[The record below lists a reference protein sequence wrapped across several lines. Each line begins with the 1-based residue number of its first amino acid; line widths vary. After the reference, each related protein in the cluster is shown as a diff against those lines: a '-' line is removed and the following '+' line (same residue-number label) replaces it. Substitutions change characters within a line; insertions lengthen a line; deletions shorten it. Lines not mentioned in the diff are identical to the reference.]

1 MIAYLGIGTNIGDRL
16 HNLIDAVESLNLL
29 PLTKVVEVS
38 NVYETEPVGFADQN
52 DFLNI
57 VVCVS
62 TELTAHNLLGAA
74 LGIEAGMGRVRTIKN
89 GPRII
94 DVDLLM
100 YGNEEY
106 DTKTLILP
114 HPRML
119 ERNFVLKPLLDL
131 DLDLEKSYYSKER
144 LEKLLTDDGVSFYCD
159 NKCFIT
165 DEI

>member
-16 HNLIDAVESLNLL
+16 QNLVDTVDALNLL
-29 PLTKVVEVS
+29 PLTKVIEVS
-38 NVYETEPVGFADQN
+38 SVYETEPVGFADQS

-57 VVCVS
+57 VVAVS
-62 TELTAHNLLGAA
+62 TELNSHNLLGAA

-100 YGNEEY
+100 SGSEEY
-106 DTKTLILP
+106 NTKTLILP

-119 ERNFVLKPLLDL
+119 ERNFVIKPLLDL
-131 DLDLEKSYYSKER
+131 NLTESYYSR
-144 LEKLLTDDGVSFYCD
+144 EKLENILTDDGVRFYCS
-159 NKCFIT
+159 NKCFNIN
-165 DEI
+165 

>member
-16 HNLIDAVESLNLL
+16 QNLIDTVEALNLL
-29 PLTKVVEVS
+29 PLTKVIEVS
-38 NVYETEPVGFADQN
+38 NVYETEPVGYANQD

-57 VVCVS
+57 VVSVS
-62 TELTAHNLLGAA
+62 TELNAHNLLGAA
-74 LGIEAGMGRVRTIKN
+74 LGIEAGMGRIRTIKN

-100 YGNEEY
+100 YEKENI
-106 DTKTLILP
+106 DSLTLTLP

-131 DLDLEKSYYSKER
+131 NLENSFYSREK
-144 LEKLLTDDGVSFYCD
+144 LEKLLTDDGVNFYCD
-159 NKCFIT
+159 NKCFN
-165 DEI
+165 

>member
-16 HNLIDAVESLNLL
+16 QNLIDTVEALNLL
-29 PLTKVVEVS
+29 PLTKVIDVS
-38 NVYETEPVGFADQN
+38 NVYETEPVGYANQD

-57 VVCVS
+57 VVSVS
-62 TELTAHNLLGAA
+62 TELNAHNLLGAA

-100 YGNEEY
+100 YEKENI
-106 DTKTLILP
+106 DSLTLTLP

-131 DLDLEKSYYSKER
+131 NLENSFYSREK
-144 LEKLLTDDGVSFYCD
+144 LEKLLTDDGVNFYCD
-159 NKCFIT
+159 NKCFN
-165 DEI
+165 

>member
-16 HNLIDAVESLNLL
+16 QNLIDTVEALNLL
-29 PLTKVVEVS
+29 PLTKVIDVS
-38 NVYETEPVGFADQN
+38 NVYETEPVGYANQD

-57 VVCVS
+57 VVSVS
-62 TELTAHNLLGAA
+62 TELNAHNLLGAA
-74 LGIEAGMGRVRTIKN
+74 LGIEAGMGRIRTIKN

-100 YGNEEY
+100 YEKENIDSY
-106 DTKTLILP
+106 TLTLP

-131 DLDLEKSYYSKER
+131 NLENSFYSREK
-144 LEKLLTDDGVSFYCD
+144 LEKLLTDDGVNFYCD
-159 NKCFIT
+159 NKCFN
-165 DEI
+165 

>member
-16 HNLIDAVESLNLL
+16 QNLIDTVEALNLL
-29 PLTKVVEVS
+29 PLTKVIEVS
-38 NVYETEPVGFADQN
+38 NVYETEPVGYANQD

-57 VVCVS
+57 VVSVS
-62 TELTAHNLLGAA
+62 TELNAHNLLGAA
-74 LGIEAGMGRVRTIKN
+74 LGIEAGMGRIRTIKN

-100 YGNEEY
+100 YGNEENN
-106 DTKTLILP
+106 TKTLILP

-131 DLDLEKSYYSKER
+131 NLENSFYSREK
-144 LEKLLTDDGVSFYCD
+144 LEKLLTDDGVNFYCD
-159 NKCFIT
+159 NKCFN
-165 DEI
+165 

>member
-1 MIAYLGIGTNIGDRL
+1 MIAFLGIGTNIGDRL
-16 HNLIDAVESLNLL
+16 QNLIDAVESLKLL

-57 VVCVS
+57 TVCVS

-94 DVDLLM
+94 DIDLLM

-131 DLDLEKSYYSKER
+131 DLDLKKSYYSKER
-144 LEKLLTDDGVSFYCD
+144 LEKLLTDDGVSFYCGS
-159 NKCFIT
+159 KCFIT

>member
-16 HNLIDAVESLNLL
+16 QNLIDAVESLRLL
-29 PLTKVVEVS
+29 PLTEVQEVS
-38 NVYETEPVGFADQN
+38 NVYETKPVGFADQS

-57 VVCVS
+57 VVIVS

-74 LGIEAGMGRVRTIKN
+74 LGIEVGMGRVRTIKN

-106 DTKTLILP
+106 NTKTLVLP
-114 HPRML
+114 HPRMI

-131 DLDLEKSYYSKER
+131 DLKKSYYSREII
-144 LEKLLTDDGVSFYCD
+144 ENSLTDDGVDFYCD
-159 NKCFIT
+159 NKCFNIE
-165 DEI
+165 EI

>member
-1 MIAYLGIGTNIGDRL
+1 MIAYLGIGTNIGNRL
-16 HNLIDAVESLNLL
+16 QNLIDTVEALNLL
-29 PLTKVVEVS
+29 PLTNIIEVS
-38 NVYETEPVGFADQN
+38 SVYETAPVGYANQE

-57 VVCVS
+57 VVSVS
-62 TELTAHNLLGAA
+62 TELNAHNLLGAA

-100 YGNEEY
+100 YENEKI
-106 DTKTLILP
+106 DSHTLTLP

-131 DLDLEKSYYSKER
+131 SLEKSFYSR
-144 LEKLLTDDGVSFYCD
+144 EKIESLLTNDGVSFYCD
-159 NKCFIT
+159 DKCFY
-165 DEI
+165 

>member
-1 MIAYLGIGTNIGDRL
+1 MIAYLGIGTNIGNRL
-16 HNLIDAVESLNLL
+16 QNLIDAVEALSLL

-38 NVYETEPVGFADQN
+38 NVYETEPVGFAKQS

-57 VVCVS
+57 VVSVS

-74 LGIEAGMGRVRTIKN
+74 LGVEAGMGRVRNIKN

-100 YGNEEY
+100 YGKEEY
-106 DTKTLILP
+106 NTKTLVLP

-131 DLDLEKSYYSKER
+131 DFEKSYYSKEK
-144 LEKLLTDDGVSFYCD
+144 LKKLLTDDGVSFYCD
-159 NKCFIT
+159 NKCFNT

>member
-1 MIAYLGIGTNIGDRL
+1 MIAYLGIGTNIGNRL
-16 HNLIDAVESLNLL
+16 QNLIDAVEALSLL

-38 NVYETEPVGFADQN
+38 NVYETEPVGFAKQS

-57 VVCVS
+57 VVSVS

-100 YGNEEY
+100 YGIEEHK
-106 DTKTLILP
+106 TKTLMLP

-131 DLDLEKSYYSKER
+131 DLEKSYYSKEK
-144 LEKLLTDDGVSFYCD
+144 LEKILTNDGVSFYCD
-159 NKCFIT
+159 NKCFNT

>member
-16 HNLIDAVESLNLL
+16 QNLIDTVEALRLL

-38 NVYETEPVGFADQN
+38 NVYETEPVGFAKQS

-57 VVCVS
+57 VVSVS

-100 YGNEEY
+100 YGIEEY
-106 DTKTLILP
+106 KTKTLMLP

-131 DLDLEKSYYSKER
+131 DFEKSYYSKEKIK
-144 LEKLLTDDGVSFYCD
+144 KLLTDDGVSFYCD
-159 NKCFIT
+159 NKCFNT
-165 DEI
+165 DKI

>member
-16 HNLIDAVESLNLL
+16 QNLIDTVDALNLL
-29 PLTKVVEVS
+29 PLTKVVEIS

-57 VVCVS
+57 VVSVS
-62 TELTAHNLLGAA
+62 TELTSHNLLGAA

-100 YGNEEY
+100 YDNEEY
-106 DTKTLILP
+106 NTKTLILP

-131 DLDLEKSYYSKER
+131 DLNNSYYSREK
-144 LEKLLTDDGVSFYCD
+144 LEKLLTDDGVSIYCD
-159 NKCFIT
+159 NKCFNI
-165 DEI
+165 

>member
-16 HNLIDAVESLNLL
+16 QNLIDTVVALRLL
-29 PLTKVVEVS
+29 PLTKVLEVS
-38 NVYETEPVGFADQN
+38 NVYETEPIGFANQN

-57 VVCVS
+57 VVSVS

-74 LGIEAGMGRVRTIKN
+74 LGVEAGMGRVRNIKN

-100 YGNEEY
+100 YGKEEY
-106 DTKTLILP
+106 NTKTLVLP

-131 DLDLEKSYYSKER
+131 DFEKSYYSKEK
-144 LEKLLTDDGVSFYCD
+144 LKKLLTDDGVSFYCD
-159 NKCFIT
+159 NKCFNT

>member
-57 VVCVS
+57 AVCVS

-94 DVDLLM
+94 DIDLLM

-131 DLDLEKSYYSKER
+131 DLDLKKSYYSKER
-144 LEKLLTDDGVSFYCD
+144 LEKLLTDDGVSFYCGS
-159 NKCFIT
+159 KCFIT

>member
-16 HNLIDAVESLNLL
+16 QNLIDTVEALRLL
-29 PLTKVVEVS
+29 PLTKVQEVS
-38 NVYETEPVGFADQN
+38 NVYETEPVGYDDQN

-57 VVCVS
+57 VVSIS

-94 DVDLLM
+94 DIDLLL
-100 YGNEEY
+100 YGNEEH
-106 DTKTLILP
+106 DTKTLVLP

-131 DLDLEKSYYSKER
+131 DFEKSYYSREK
-144 LEKLLTDDGVSFYCD
+144 LQKLLTDDGVSFYCN
-159 NKCFIT
+159 NKCFNIN
-165 DEI
+165 